1 MMLEPVCVGRCLFP
15 RSAGPVL
22 AWRRWTIV
30 YAAVSIPFKGFT
42 RHWGLRDCTTLIS
55 FVSEPRKGSTLNT
68 HCTNKPFRI
77 EWRWGLS
84 ETLHLPQL
92 FSTNMA
98 VCAPPASQIQ
108 GTFPRFKGSPAFF
121 HLCAPA
127 HGQNHRLIFQNM
139 FLACTPTPPSSHLP
153 SSLYTSPP
161 SFASMMPPTPQSP
174 PTHTPSIISHTC
186 SPFPVHHLFSS
197 RPRPNPNLPASPPA
211 CSPKCVI
218 FFHISSFAAPLL
230 SSIQSP
236 VQYVL
241 WINKKWSWKVQS
253 RQLRSQKQK
262 DEVMKQRGRGAGC
275 RLQSNF
281 NEYQGE
287 YPIFFFNGVSF
298 WCFALNHCHTNKVF
312 PIMPLIWLGN
322 CVIPWQRHLTDAPAP
337 QS

>member
-1 MMLEPVCVGRCLFP
+1 MMLQPVCVGRCLFP

-68 HCTNKPFRI
+68 HCTNKPYRI

-153 SSLYTSPP
+153 ASLYTSPP
-161 SFASMMPPTPQSP
+161 SFASVMPPPPPNLHPPTP
-174 PTHTPSIISHTC
+174 
-186 SPFPVHHLFSS
+186 
-197 RPRPNPNLPASPPA
+197 PASSLTHAAHSLFTTYSPLAPAPTPTCLPPRLLA
-211 CSPKCVI
+211 RQNVWYFSISQVLLLHCS
-218 FFHISSFAAPLL
+218 
-230 SSIQSP
+230 
-236 VQYVL
+236 
-241 WINKKWSWKVQS
+241 
-253 RQLRSQKQK
+253 
-262 DEVMKQRGRGAGC
+262 
-275 RLQSNF
+275 LQSNHQCSMF
-281 NEYQGE
+281 YGLIRNDLGRSSQGSWGAKSRRMKWWNRGGE
-287 YPIFFFNGVSF
+287 GQGAVCSRILMSTKGNIQFFFF
-298 WCFALNHCHTNKVF
+298 F
-312 PIMPLIWLGN
+312 
-322 CVIPWQRHLTDAPAP
+322 
-337 QS
+337 

>member
-1 MMLEPVCVGRCLFP
+1 MMLQPVCVGRCLFP

-68 HCTNKPFRI
+68 HCTNKPYRI

-98 VCAPPASQIQ
+98 VCALPASQIQ

-139 FLACTPTPPSSHLP
+139 FLAPPLFPSPRFSLYLP
-153 SSLYTSPP
+153 SLLCLNDAPHPPISTHPHPQHHLSHMQPIPCSPLILLSPP
-161 SFASMMPPTPQSP
+161 PQP
-174 PTHTPSIISHTC
+174 QPAC
-186 SPFPVHHLFSS
+186 
-197 RPRPNPNLPASPPA
+197 LPACLLAKMCDIFPYLKFC
-211 CSPKCVI
+211 CST
-218 FFHISSFAAPLL
+218 AL
-230 SSIQSP
+230 
-236 VQYVL
+236 
-241 WINKKWSWKVQS
+241 
-253 RQLRSQKQK
+253 
-262 DEVMKQRGRGAGC
+262 
-275 RLQSNF
+275 F
-281 NEYQGE
+281 N
-287 YPIFFFNGVSF
+287 PITSAV
-298 WCFALNHCHTNKVF
+298 CF
-312 PIMPLIWLGN
+312 M
-322 CVIPWQRHLTDAPAP
+322 D
-337 QS
+337 

>member
-1 MMLEPVCVGRCLFP
+1 MMLQPVCVRRCLFP

-68 HCTNKPFRI
+68 HCTNKPYRI

-98 VCAPPASQIQ
+98 VCALPASQIQ

-153 SSLYTSPP
+153 ASLYTSPP

-236 VQYVL
+236 VFYGLIRNDLGRSSQGS
-241 WINKKWSWKVQS
+241 WGAKSRRMKWWNRGGEGQGAVCS
-253 RQLRSQKQK
+253 RILMSTKGNIQ
-262 DEVMKQRGRGAGC
+262 
-275 RLQSNF
+275 
-281 NEYQGE
+281 
-287 YPIFFFNGVSF
+287 FFFF
-298 WCFALNHCHTNKVF
+298 
-312 PIMPLIWLGN
+312 
-322 CVIPWQRHLTDAPAP
+322 
-337 QS
+337 